1 MNDTG
6 ITLKIHHILMAVM
19 QEKCFSPAAWHCCPA
34 LQEQL
39 SSVAGSPWGINHSSE
54 QFLGKLLVK
63 ILFSLIMPF
72 DAKQKWSAPARL
84 GVPQC
89 KTKPVLAVWAQG
101 MCRVWGLALAEEM
114 GGSQA
119 GDGRPLRE
127 MLGDLWMEILMTLEM
142 IVEVRQ
148 GRVDPLMC
156 S

>member
-1 MNDTG
+1 
-6 ITLKIHHILMAVM
+6 
-19 QEKCFSPAAWHCCPA
+19 
-34 LQEQL
+34 
-39 SSVAGSPWGINHSSE
+39 
-54 QFLGKLLVK
+54 
-63 ILFSLIMPF
+63 
-72 DAKQKWSAPARL
+72 
-84 GVPQC
+84 
-89 KTKPVLAVWAQG
+89 

-119 GDGRPLRE
+119 GDERPLRE